1 MQFQADLLGCP
12 VNRANFLESTA
23 MGAVFLAGLGVGFWD
38 SADDLAA
45 LRQTEKVFCPHKSE
59 FNHKGLVRGWFE
71 AVQRVRSRDQDIEKQ
86 RLTP

>member
-38 SADDLAA
+38 STDDIAA
-45 LRQTEKVFCPHKSE
+45 LRQTEKVFRPHMSE
-59 FNHKGLVRGWFE
+59 FDRKGLVRGWCE
-71 AVQRVRSRDQDIEKQ
+71 AVERVRSR
-86 RLTP
+86 